1 MQFKKPF
8 IYIDP
13 LLSNHENLLGDFNNN
28 VKSGKHVFLFLFMD
42 NCGPCNDT
50 KPKWS
55 NMKKYLKKE
64 HLNGDDIVIAQIN
77 QKLFSGLNGVGSEPM
92 GYPCLR
98 YVKSPTVED
107 YEDSNIPDKDRSSE
121 SFAAWV
127 ESKLREGK
135 HKSNKQKGGIKRR
148 TNRRG
153 GKWSLKY
160 KRSINCRRPK
170 GFSQRQHCKYGRK
183 TMKRRH

>member
-1 MQFKKPF
+1 MHIKNPF
-8 IYIDP
+8 IIIDP
-13 LLSNHENLLGDFNNN
+13 TLLNHENLLGDFNDN
-28 VKSGKHVFLFLFMD
+28 VKFGKHVFLFLFMD

-50 KPKWS
+50 KPKWR

-64 HLNGDDIVIAQIN
+64 HLNSDDIVIAQIN

-98 YVKSPTVED
+98 YVKSPTVEE
-107 YEDSNIPDKDRSSE
+107 YEDSSISDKDRSAE

-127 ESKLREGK
+127 DSKLKEGK
-135 HKSNKQKGGIKRR
+135 HRHRHRGGKRR

-160 KRSINCRRPK
+160 KRSINCKRPK

-183 TMKRRH
+183 TMKHRH